1 MSRLNELRVLVVDD
15 NADTRE
21 MMALFLGVE
30 GARVVTAGDANEAL
44 SALEAERIDV
54 LVCDIGLPEI
64 DGLALLRTV
73 RARPTERGGLTPAIA
88 VTGYSER
95 DMRDRIMAAGY
106 QMHVVKPVEPSRLV
120 DLIAGIATEGAA
132 GT

>member
-1 MSRLNELRVLVVDD
+1 MDD

-30 GARVVTAGDANEAL
+30 GARVVTAGHAIEAL
-44 SALEAERIDV
+44 SALETERVDV
-54 LVCDIGLPEI
+54 LVCDIGLPEV
-64 DGLALLRTV
+64 DGLALLRTI
-73 RARPTERGGLTPAIA
+73 RELPSEQGGLTPAIA

-106 QMHVVKPVEPSRLV
+106 QLHVVKPVEPSRLV
-120 DLIAGIATEGAA
+120 DLIAGIAADGAA
-132 GT
+132 